1 MRTNPRDRSG
11 WSRRKFLL
19 GGATALGMAGLA
31 LGGGLPLRPRF
42 DGYPFAL
49 GVASGD
55 PSADGFVLW
64 TRIAPEGA
72 DAAFLPPQDFFV
84 DWIVA
89 EDEQLARVVRRGSAQ
104 ASAEWAHSVHVEVEG
119 LEPDRWYWY
128 QFQCGGEASVIG
140 RTRTLPAA
148 GVVPGRL
155 RLAVASCQ
163 HYEHGYFSAYRH
175 MLADDLDLVVHVG
188 DYIYEGSWGPQLR
201 RHESAQGAETLAG
214 YRNRH
219 ACYKSDPD
227 LQRAHA
233 AFPWL
238 VTWDDHD
245 VSNDYAGLVSNYG
258 EPRAQFAAR
267 RAAAYRAYYE
277 HMPLRARHRPEAGGM
292 SLYRAFR
299 FGDLATIS
307 VVDDRQYRAAHACAE
322 RGANVGAGAD
332 ACPQRWSPA
341 QTMLGAT
348 QQRWLERNLAGSD
361 AHWNVVAQQTLIAP
375 FVSRADD
382 GSETVWTDGW
392 DGYAGARAELL
403 GFIARRRIPNVVT
416 LGGDMHAFYAA
427 DLHADVG
434 DERSPVVA
442 SEFVGTSISA
452 QGDDYAER
460 ARDLPLNPHI
470 RYFDSRW
477 RGYLRC
483 DVSPGLWRSDLRI
496 VEDVAV
502 ADAPARTLAS
512 LYVESGRAGIQA

>member
-1 MRTNPRDRSG
+1 MRNTPRDRHG

-19 GGATALGMAGLA
+19 GSATALGMAGLA

-55 PSADGFVLW
+55 PTADGFVLW
-64 TRIAPEGA
+64 TRIAQEGD
-72 DAAFLPPQDFFV
+72 DAAFLPLQDFVV

-89 EDEQLARVVRRGSAQ
+89 EDAQLSRIVRRGSAI
-104 ASAEWAHSVHVEVEG
+104 AEADWAHSLHVEVEG
-119 LEPDRWYWY
+119 LDPDRWYWY
-128 QFQCGGEASVIG
+128 QFRCGDEASPIG

-148 GVVPGRL
+148 GAAVERL

-163 HYEHGYFSAYRH
+163 HYEHGYFAAYRH

-188 DYIYEGSWGPQLR
+188 DYIYEGSWGAQLR
-201 RHESAQGAETLAG
+201 RHESPRGAETLAG

-219 ACYKSDPD
+219 ACYKSDTD

-245 VSNDYAGLVSNYG
+245 VSNDYAGLVSRYG

-277 HMPLRARHRPEAGGM
+277 HMPLRARHRPGAGGM
-292 SLYRAFR
+292 SLYRSFR
-299 FGDLATIS
+299 YGALAAIS
-307 VVDDRQYRAAHACAE
+307 VLDDRQYRAAHACAE
-322 RGANVGAGAD
+322 QGDDISDCA
-332 ACPQRWSPA
+332 QRWSPA
-341 QTMLGAT
+341 QTMLGTA
-348 QQRWLERNLAGSD
+348 QQRWLERGLAGSD
-361 AHWNVVAQQTLIAP
+361 ARWNVIAQQTLIAP

-382 GSETVWTDGW
+382 GRETVWSDGW

-403 GFIARRRIPNVVT
+403 GFIAARKLPNVVT

-427 DLHADVG
+427 DLKADF
-434 DERSPVVA
+434 DDTRSPVIA

-452 QGDDYAER
+452 HGDDYESR
-460 ARDLPLNPHI
+460 VRDLPLNPHI

-483 DVSPGLWRSDLRI
+483 EVTPGLWRSDLRV
-496 VEDVAV
+496 VEDVADP
-502 ADAPARTLAS
+502 ASNARTLAS